1 MKIIV
6 TGSHGFMGKKLV
18 KSLKINGHE
27 ICSVDFATGY
37 DVAEWDS
44 VKDLKGF
51 DVLIHL
57 AAITYVPQSFKT
69 PREMFRVNI
78 SGTLNMLELCR
89 INKAKMIFN
98 SSYVYGKPQYL
109 PIDEKHPISSH
120 NPYCQSKIIGESLC
134 EGYHRDFQVPIV
146 IFRIFNVYGEG
157 QAPHF
162 LIPHISKE
170 LAQNNDIVLENP
182 VPRRDYIHIDDILK
196 AYQKAIDYNESDFEI
211 FNIGTGISYSARK
224 VAELMIKASAVKPK
238 LRFTGKERA
247 NEVLDTVADISK
259 IQKVLNWTPSIT
271 LEQGLY
277 GLVDKITN

>member
-1 MKIIV
+1 
-6 TGSHGFMGKKLV
+6 
-18 KSLKINGHE
+18 
-27 ICSVDFATGY
+27 
-37 DVAEWDS
+37 

-78 SGTLNMLELCR
+78 NGTLNMLELCR
-89 INKAKMIFN
+89 VNKAKMIFN
-98 SSYVYGKPQYL
+98 SSYVYGAPKYL

-134 EGYHRDFQVPIV
+134 EGYYRDFEVPIT

-162 LIPHISKE
+162 LIPHILQE

-182 VPRRDYIHIDDILK
+182 VPRRDYVHINDILK
-196 AYQKAIDYNESDFEI
+196 AYQKAIDYNSNDFEI
-211 FNIGTGISYSARK
+211 FNIGTGLSHSAK
-224 VAELMIKASAVKPK
+224 DVAEMMLKASPIKMSMVE
-238 LRFTGKERA
+238 LFHGIYGTVFLF
-247 NEVLDTVADISK
+247 VLKISE
-259 IQKVLNWTPSIT
+259 T
-271 LEQGLY
+271 LCLLFGGMLY
-277 GLVDKITN
+277 YSV

>member
-6 TGSHGFMGKKLV
+6 TGSHGFIGKKLV
-18 KSLKINGHE
+18 QTLKTNGHD
-27 ICSVDFATGY
+27 IHSVDLATGY

-44 VKDLKGF
+44 VKDLKDF

-78 SGTLNMLELCR
+78 NGTLNMLELCR

-134 EGYHRDFQVPIV
+134 ESYNKDFKVPIM
-146 IFRIFNVYGEG
+146 IFRLFNVYGEG

-162 LIPHISKE
+162 LIPHILQK
-170 LAQNNDIVLENP
+170 LKQKQDIVLENP
-182 VPRRDYIHIDDILK
+182 IPKRDYIHIKDILK
-196 AYQKAIDYNESDFEI
+196 VYQKAIDYKASNYEI
-211 FNIGTGISYSARK
+211 FNIGTGISHSAK
-224 VAELMIKASAVKPK
+224 DVAEMMLKASPIKME
-238 LRFTGKERA
+238 LSFSGKERV
-247 NEVLDTVADISK
+247 NEVLDTVADIAK
-259 IQKVLNWTPSIT
+259 IRKLLKWEPKIS
-271 LEQGLY
+271 LEQGLAE
-277 GLVDKITN
+277 LVKA